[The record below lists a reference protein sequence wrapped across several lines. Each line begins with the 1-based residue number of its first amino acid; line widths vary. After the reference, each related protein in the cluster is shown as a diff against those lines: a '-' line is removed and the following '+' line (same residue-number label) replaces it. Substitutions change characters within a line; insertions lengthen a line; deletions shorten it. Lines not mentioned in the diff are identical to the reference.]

1 MRPASHCPPTPHI
14 AHRWPALPGMQT
26 CSRPTCWQVASTGHE
41 LGSFIVQRRRQ
52 KLLMHER
59 PLRQM
64 ASIVPVALHGW
75 FASLISVGAHA
86 HTPPFTVERHAG
98 HDPGLAGL
106 QVARQKPPRHCA
118 PPAQGIAALQ
128 A

>member
-1 MRPASHCPPTPHI
+1 MAQRCPEF
-14 AHRWPALPGMQT
+14 PGMQT
-26 CSRPTCWQVASTGHE
+26 CSSPTCWQVASTGHE
-41 LGSFIVQRRRQ
+41 LGSFMVHRRRQ

-59 PLRQM
+59 PLRQI
-64 ASIVPVALHGW
+64 ASIVPVALQGW

-86 HTPPFTVERHAG
+86 QTPPFAVGRHAG
-98 HDPGLAGL
+98 HEPGLARL

-118 PPAQGIAALQ
+118 PPAQGMAELQ